1 MPTAIIHTQNSA
13 MDSTSEI
20 FSADQVSTCRSCSR
34 ARRGPRPTPRLAVF
48 SRAASAGRSV
58 GREAAGR
65 DAGAIGRAPAGGRV
79 TAWVASIGSWVPV
92 GSPLPAGRPG
102 AGTGGA
108 GALTGRGGAWVG
120 GPVGAP
126 AGVSGVTGWAA
137 GGAGAATG
145 SADFASAFASTAGLA
160 AAGLAA
166 DCWV

>member
-65 DAGAIGRAPAGGRV
+65 DAGSIGRAPAGGRV

-102 AGTGGA
+102 GGTGG
-108 GALTGRGGAWVG
+108 GRGGGRG
-120 GPVGAP
+120 GG
-126 AGVSGVTGWAA
+126 SRWAA
-137 GGAGAATG
+137 GCGGAGGGRARGGRGRCRGERRRG
-145 SADFASAFASTAGLA
+145 SGGL
-160 AAGLAA
+160 GGPPP
-166 DCWV
+166 V